1 MNVESRRSN
10 IDRGKFEFSLVAVA
24 SFSRIAGMKHA
35 NTYEKKEIIFMSTS
49 EPTSTVEPSTASTP
63 AHLDIHHLPDW
74 LRKYSVEASVLDE
87 AEIDRHPVH
96 GTTVYLADTQVPTR
110 FGDFR
115 ACIFQDIIHKGYI
128 IALTYGDI
136 KNAELLHTRMHSSC
150 VTSETLG
157 GCDCDCVQQL
167 EGAMEKIAQS
177 GHGVL
182 FYLLQEGRGVGYSA
196 KARDRMLVQAS
207 GDTLS
212 TFDAYKTLGLKKDY
226 RQYLNIADI
235 VHILD
240 IDAKWVVLTNNP
252 DKVEAMQRNGLTV
265 ERTESIEY
273 EPGPFNLFYLKSKQE
288 AGHVLS
294 RPNELPLADI
304 RLPEAV
310 VPFKPVRLEQA
321 ERFIYMASYLLPIRP
336 IDDEIVVSYDL
347 VREILG
353 DEELEPYTLGDEPMI
368 REFKS
373 IRGNRLSLKIDAKAI
388 EAKGKDP
395 KENPFAR
402 LLFEPY
408 WFRVHVYYDI
418 VSGDD
423 FVVLTHGNPKSYDR
437 PIVRIQSESILNR
450 FPVKVDENK
459 AKYNRA
465 IQHIVRYGSGAVVLV
480 YQDGRGAGFGAFSL
494 DRMFREQN
502 RSYDTR
508 ESYRKLGVP
517 FDQRDYECVFQILKS
532 HLPSMNI
539 QMVMNSPNS
548 LIEKNEYAQAL
559 HRSGL
564 NVVDWIFLE
573 SET

>member
-1 MNVESRRSN
+1 MSKIS
-10 IDRGKFEFSLVAVA
+10 S
-24 SFSRIAGMKHA
+24 
-35 NTYEKKEIIFMSTS
+35 STS
-49 EPTSTVEPSTASTP
+49 EPASSP
-63 AHLDIHHLPDW
+63 NQKNIDINNLPEW
-74 LRKYSVEASVLDE
+74 LRAYSVDASVLDE
-87 AEIDRHPVH
+87 SESGKHPVH
-96 GTTVYLADTQVPTR
+96 GTTVYLANTKVPTR
-110 FGDFR
+110 YGDFR

-136 KNAELLHTRMHSSC
+136 KNAEVLHTRMHSSC

-212 TFDAYKTLGLKKDY
+212 TFDAYKILGLKKDY

-235 VHILD
+235 VHILG
-240 IDAKWVVLTNNP
+240 IDARWVVLTNNP
-252 DKVEAMQRNGLTV
+252 DKVAAMERNGLTV

-288 AGHVLS
+288 SGHELS

-304 RLPEAV
+304 KLPEPV

-336 IDDEIVVSYDL
+336 IDDEIVISYDA
-347 VREILG
+347 VREMLG
-353 DEELEPYTLGDEPMI
+353 ESELEPYTMGPRPMI
-368 REFKS
+368 REFES
-373 IRGNRLSLKIDAKAI
+373 IRGNRLMLKIDPQAI

-402 LLFEPY
+402 LLYEPY

-423 FVVLTHGNPKSYDR
+423 FVLLTHGSAKSYES

-450 FPVKVDENK
+450 FPVKVDDNK

-494 DRMFREQN
+494 DRMFLEQN
-502 RSYDTR
+502 SSYDTR

-532 HLPSMNI
+532 HLPSLNI

-548 LIEKNEYAQAL
+548 LIQKNEYAQAL

-573 SET
+573 SEN

>member
-1 MNVESRRSN
+1 MC
-10 IDRGKFEFSLVAVA
+10 
-24 SFSRIAGMKHA
+24 
-35 NTYEKKEIIFMSTS
+35 ST
-49 EPTSTVEPSTASTP
+49 TSTTTELGASP
-63 AHLDIHHLPDW
+63 KRDHIDINNLPEW
-74 LRKYSVEASVLDE
+74 LRAYSVDASVIGENEPDK
-87 AEIDRHPVH
+87 HPVY
-96 GTTVYLADTQVPTR
+96 GTTVFLAKTQVPTR
-110 FGDFR
+110 FGDFC

-136 KNAELLHTRMHSSC
+136 INAEVLYTRMHSSC

-167 EGAMEKIAQS
+167 EGAMEKIAS
-177 GHGVL
+177 YGHGVL

-226 RQYLNIADI
+226 RQYLNISDI
-235 VHILD
+235 VHILN

-252 DKVEAMQRNGLTV
+252 DKVAAMQRNGLTV
-265 ERTESIEY
+265 ERTEAIEY

-288 AGHVLS
+288 SGHELS

-304 RLPEAV
+304 QLPEPV
-310 VPFKPVRLEQA
+310 IPFKPVRLKQA
-321 ERFIYMASYLLPIRP
+321 ERFIYMASYFLPIRP
-336 IDDEIVVSYDL
+336 LDDEVVISYDA
-347 VREILG
+347 VREMLG
-353 DEELEPYTLGDEPMI
+353 DSDLEPHTMGRSPMI
-368 REFKS
+368 REFES
-373 IRGNRLSLKIDAKAI
+373 IRGNRLILKIDSKAI
-388 EAKGKDP
+388 EAMGKDP
-395 KENPFAR
+395 KVNPFAR
-402 LLFEPY
+402 LLYEPY
-408 WFRVHVYYDI
+408 WFRVHVYYDV

-423 FVVLTHGNPKSYDR
+423 FVVLTYGNPKSYDR

-450 FPVKVDENK
+450 FPVKVDDNK

-494 DRMFREQN
+494 DRMFLEQN
-502 RSYDTR
+502 TSYDTR

-532 HLPSMNI
+532 HLPSLNI

-548 LIEKNEYAQAL
+548 LIQKNEYAQAL

-573 SET
+573 SEI